1 MHKNVQ
7 KLLNGDTVHTRLE
20 VKCAIGSENDGD
32 WKETSGVGL
41 ESNLLLEARQL
52 QC

>member
-1 MHKNVQ
+1 MRKNVQ
-7 KLLNGDTVHTRLE
+7 KSLNSDTVRTQLE
-20 VKCAIGSENDGD
+20 VKCAIGSENDRD
-32 WKETSGVGL
+32 WKEAGL